1 MKYHVERYL
10 ILIILIL
17 VCGYLL
23 YQANVEIEM
32 KTIDQVNNEQIV
44 HARQAEYNLNLV
56 FDNYNN
62 TLFFLTGRGDIISLD
77 DDGKELMREYYRT
90 HQADISSITW
100 INNQGIVEYSY
111 PNESVTGADISSQT
125 HVAEILQTHEKV
137 ISDVFTAIQGY
148 RSVAFHVP
156 LFSGGQYEGSLGILI
171 PFDTLARKSLER
183 VSVMDTGYAYAVSSG
198 GTILYSPH
206 PNQTGRSVQEIFAG
220 YPSVLS
226 FISEAQK
233 REEGRGMYWYSPPE
247 NTGSPVPY
255 HAVYKRIDIGDQ
267 TWHVIIATP
276 EAEIFRP
283 LQTFTRN
290 IAIVSA
296 FVLITLLFLAYL
308 SVKAF
313 TIVREEEK
321 RRVIESA
328 LRESEKN
335 YRLIFES
342 IQDVFYRTDR
352 EGNLVMMSPSGL
364 SLFGYDSLDEIIGVN
379 VATTFYHNPE
389 DRENL
394 VELLQKDGAVRNYEI
409 TFRKKNGGILYG
421 QTSSHL
427 YYDDEDRYMGI
438 EGIIHDITNEKMTGA
453 ALQQALKKLN
463 LLNSVT
469 FNDIQS
475 SLFCLSGYLELGRSL
490 ITDERQK
497 ETIEK
502 EEQITRGIMDSLNFA
517 RDYQGLGVKPP
528 AWQNVGQTFLYGIS
542 HSDLCACSRTM
553 DIAGI
558 EIFADPLLEKVF
570 FILADNVTRHGMN
583 ATGIRVVHQITD
595 NGLLL
600 IFEDNGVGI
609 PAGEKERIFERG
621 FGPQKGKGL
630 FLAREILGITGISIQ
645 ETGTAGTGA
654 RFEILVPPGSY
665 RISDTPGRS
674 PGP

>member
-1 MKYHVERYL
+1 MKYHIERYL
-10 ILIILIL
+10 ILVFLIL

-23 YQANVEIEM
+23 FQANAEIEA

-62 TLFFLTGRGDIISLD
+62 TLFFLTGRDDIISLD
-77 DDGKELMREYYRT
+77 ENGKELMRQYYRT
-90 HQADISSITW
+90 HQTDISSITW
-100 INNQGIVEYSY
+100 IDNRGIVQYSY
-111 PNESVTGADISSQT
+111 PNESISGADISRQT

-148 RSVAFHVP
+148 RSVAIHVP

-171 PFDTLARKSLER
+171 PFDTLAKKSLER
-183 VSVMDTGYAYAVSSG
+183 IRVMDTGYAFAVSSG
-198 GTILYSPH
+198 GTILYSPY
-206 PNQTGRSVQEIFAG
+206 PDQTGRSIQEIFAR
-220 YPSVLS
+220 YPSALA
-226 FISEAQK
+226 FLSEARK
-233 REEGRGMYWYSPPE
+233 HEEGRGIYWYSAPDR
-247 NTGSPVPY
+247 SDSLIPY

-290 IAIVSA
+290 IAFVSI
-296 FVLITLLFLAYL
+296 FIFITLLFLAYL

-313 TIVREEEK
+313 AIVREEEK
-321 RRVIESA
+321 RKTVESA

-342 IQDVFYRTDR
+342 IQDVFYRSDR
-352 EGNLVMMSPSGL
+352 EGKLVMMSPSGL
-364 SLFGYDSLDEIIGVN
+364 SLFGYDSLDEIMGSD

-389 DRENL
+389 DRKKL
-394 VELLQKDGAVRNYEI
+394 VEVLEKDGAVQNYEI
-409 TFRKKNGGILYG
+409 TFRKKNGEILYG

-427 YYDDEDRYMGI
+427 HYDDEGRFTGI

-475 SLFCLSGYLELGRSL
+475 NLFCLSGYLELGRSL
-490 ITDERQK
+490 IIDQKQK

-542 HSDLCACSRTM
+542 HSDLCSCSRTM

-570 FILADNVTRHGMN
+570 FILADNVTRHGQH
-583 ATGIRVVHQITD
+583 ATEIRLVHQITD
-595 NGLLL
+595 TGLLL
-600 IFEDNGVGI
+600 IFEDNGIGI
-609 PAGEKERIFERG
+609 PAGEKEKIFERG
-621 FGPQKGKGL
+621 FGPNKGKGL

-645 ETGTAGTGA
+645 ETGTEGTGA

-665 RISDTPGRS
+665 RISDTPG
-674 PGP
+674 